1 MFYTITSSI
10 ANDMTTRE
18 QGLCRFTIG
27 LTSNLHKKQSLN
39 NQSNNQE
46 TPLNLITHKK
56 FLLALIFALPN
67 SYLNKVIKVGVSQT
81 GGRTRAGICEKGARR
96 CEF

>member
-10 ANDMTTRE
+10 ANNDMTTRE
-18 QGLCRFTIG
+18 QALCRFTIG

-56 FLLALIFALPN
+56 FLLSLIFALPN
-67 SYLNKVIKVGVSQT
+67 SYLNKVIKVGVSHFLFLYSM
-81 GGRTRAGICEKGARR
+81 RFVPLILEN
-96 CEF
+96 